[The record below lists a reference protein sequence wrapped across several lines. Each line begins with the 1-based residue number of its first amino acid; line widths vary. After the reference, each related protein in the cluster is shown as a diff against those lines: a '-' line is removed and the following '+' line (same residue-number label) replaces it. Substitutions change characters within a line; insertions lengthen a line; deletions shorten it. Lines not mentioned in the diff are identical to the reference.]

1 MIDAQLFAASPV
13 ATFVCDT
20 TTLAILEANDRAVA
34 DFAASRDALSSLT
47 LLDLVPPADRPSL
60 AEAFAAIA
68 DGEMPTLRDRRQQLR
83 DGSIVH
89 VDFSISAPIVFN
101 ERRARVVIANQI
113 PRRFLRAVPNDRNA
127 PFGGSASATVRS
139 AAEHGGSLAL
149 VHVTWIASAAQRG
162 HHFRE
167 LGARAV
173 SETLARLAPPN
184 SVIARYADDVFAV
197 HVAVGRSR
205 TMRTF
210 ARNVLQAF
218 ERPLS
223 MNGDEVVAI
232 PRIGIAVRSRSRDE
246 QTPIVLDA
254 QAALDAALHG
264 GEPVEFFSEELAGQH
279 ERRAVVDRNLRHAIS
294 QRRLTAVYQPIVS
307 LHSGALVGAEA
318 LLRWDCPGIGPV
330 PASEFI
336 AIAEESGMIGR
347 LGEWMLR
354 EACGQARRWHLEG
367 APGFRIAINVSARQ
381 VEQRDF
387 LRFMTSLCESTQM
400 RAEDIELEIGETALL
415 RNPAAVRNLEAL
427 RLMGM
432 RVAVDNF
439 GTGLSALSALG
450 SLPLDV
456 LKIDRA
462 VVEPMGADAYRAQ
475 VVRSVIALAHERD
488 IRVVAQGVETAEQAE
503 TLRALGCDEGQG
515 FLFGAPTPAQDISA
529 RMERERF
536 RARIAPVLSQERQLR
551 EDGVSEG

>member
-20 TTLAILEANDRAVA
+20 TTLAILEANDRAIA
-34 DFAASRDALSSLT
+34 DFVPSRDALASLT
-47 LLDLVPPADRPSL
+47 LLDLVPPADRSSL
-60 AEAFAAIA
+60 AEAFAAIGDA
-68 DGEMPTLRDRRQQLR
+68 ETSTLRERRQQLR

-89 VDFSISAPIVFN
+89 VDFSISAPIVLG
-101 ERRARVVIANQI
+101 ERRARVVIANQVQ
-113 PRRFLRAVPNDRNA
+113 RRFLRAVPNDRNA
-127 PFGGSASATVRS
+127 PFGGSASETVRS
-139 AAEHGGSLAL
+139 ASEHGGSLAL

-173 SETLARLAPPN
+173 SEALARLAPPH

-197 HVAVGRSR
+197 HVAVGRAR

-210 ARNVLQAF
+210 ARHVLHAF

-223 MNGDEVVAI
+223 MNGNEVVAI
-232 PRIGIAVRSRSRDE
+232 PRIGIAVRSRTRDE
-246 QTPIVLDA
+246 QTSIVLDA

-264 GEPVEFFSEELAGQH
+264 GEQVEFFTEELAGQH

-294 QRRLTAVYQPIVS
+294 QRRLAAVYQPIVS
-307 LHSGALVGAEA
+307 LHSGDVVGAEA

-330 PASEFI
+330 PTSEFI

-354 EACGQARRWHLEG
+354 EACAQARRWQLDG
-367 APGFRIAINVSARQ
+367 AQGFRITINVSPRQ

-387 LRFMTSLCESTQM
+387 VRFMTSICESTQL
-400 RAEDIELEIGETALL
+400 RAQDLELEIGENALL

-427 RLMGM
+427 RQLGM

-475 VVRSVIALAHERD
+475 VVRSVIALAHERE

-515 FLFGAPTPAQDISA
+515 FLFGAPAPAEELSA
-529 RMERERF
+529 HMERERF
-536 RARIAPVLSQERQLR
+536 RARIAPAP
-551 EDGVSEG
+551 GT